1 LTRRKTIDSTHS
13 WPREP
18 VLRNG
23 VSLGAGDGGKITG
36 ESAIVLDRGNA
47 AEVLQFDLP

>member
-13 WPREP
+13 WPWEP
-18 VLRNG
+18 VLKNG

-36 ESAIVLDRGNA
+36 EIAIVLDRGDA
-47 AEVLQFDLP
+47 AEVLLFVLP